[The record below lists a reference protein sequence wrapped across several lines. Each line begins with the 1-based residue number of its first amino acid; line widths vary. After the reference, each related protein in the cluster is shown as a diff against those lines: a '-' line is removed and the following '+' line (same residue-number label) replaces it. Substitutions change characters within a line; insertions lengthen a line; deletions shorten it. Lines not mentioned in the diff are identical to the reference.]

1 MKINKESSKYSDD
14 SQKKFESSMNYNNI
28 KSTYSIK
35 KINIKSTENI
45 CYNDINGSVNPINDI
60 NPNKTSIK
68 KEAIK
73 ITFDTNKNQDLAE
86 NMENDDIS
94 EDELKNENIEK
105 EEIESDDN
113 DSENNKDELPQNNE
127 DSHYEKQNMLDYK
140 DIGSTKDIDVPP
152 LLIDQVIGHEESV
165 ETIKKAAK
173 QRRNVLLIGDPGVGK
188 SMIAKGMA
196 ELLPPEVLQ
205 DVLVYPN
212 AEDSNNPLIRTV
224 PSGDGKRI
232 VMANKST
239 TKGYEEKKLI
249 VTMILIAGVLALGFI
264 YRTQLLFAI
273 LAALFIF
280 FISMQIK
287 PKNITMAPKLLVNNS
302 EKRFA
307 PFEDAT
313 GAHAGA
319 LLGDVRHD
327 PYQSGGLGTPAHE
340 RVEPGMI
347 HKANRGV
354 LYIDEIG
361 TMTMKTQQELL
372 SAMQEK
378 KYSITGQS
386 ENSSGAMV
394 RSQAVP
400 CDFVLVASGNI
411 QVLEGMHIAMRS
423 RIRGY
428 GYEVFM
434 KDNMPD
440 TKENRKKLIQ
450 FVAQEVKN
458 DGRIPHFSPEALDEI
473 IREAKR
479 RAGKKESLTLRLR
492 DLGGLVRAAGDVA
505 KEEGANLVHAEHVLT
520 AKKYSRTLEQQIA
533 DRSIIQR
540 KEYAVFNPEGGKIG
554 IVNGLSVIG
563 DRSGLML
570 PIAAEAAPAQSK
582 REGKI
587 IATGKLGEIAKES
600 VQNVS
605 ALIKKHTGTDISL
618 YDIHIQFLQTY
629 DGVEGDSASVSIA
642 AAVISAIEEIPIDQ
656 TVALTGSLS
665 VRGDVL
671 PIGGA
676 TSKIEAAAEAGIKK
690 VLIPRSNMKD
700 VMIEK
705 KYEDAI
711 EIIPVDTLSDVLE
724 NILIGCSEKNSLIKK
739 MKKISS
745 AVADKVPKRPL
756 NACDM
761 PSKS

>member
-1 MKINKESSKYSDD
+1 M
-14 SQKKFESSMNYNNI
+14 
-28 KSTYSIK
+28 
-35 KINIKSTENI
+35 
-45 CYNDINGSVNPINDI
+45 
-60 NPNKTSIK
+60 
-68 KEAIK
+68 
-73 ITFDTNKNQDLAE
+73 
-86 NMENDDIS
+86 
-94 EDELKNENIEK
+94 
-105 EEIESDDN
+105 
-113 DSENNKDELPQNNE
+113 
-127 DSHYEKQNMLDYK
+127 
-140 DIGSTKDIDVPP
+140 
-152 LLIDQVIGHEESV
+152 
-165 ETIKKAAK
+165 
-173 QRRNVLLIGDPGVGK
+173 
-188 SMIAKGMA
+188 
-196 ELLPPEVLQ
+196 
-205 DVLVYPN
+205 
-212 AEDSNNPLIRTV
+212 IRTV

-540 KEYAVFNPEGGKIG
+540 KEYAVFNPEGGKM
-554 IVNGLSVIG
+554 VL
-563 DRSGLML
+563 LMVYL
-570 PIAAEAAPAQSK
+570 
-582 REGKI
+582 
-587 IATGKLGEIAKES
+587 
-600 VQNVS
+600 
-605 ALIKKHTGTDISL
+605 
-618 YDIHIQFLQTY
+618 
-629 DGVEGDSASVSIA
+629 
-642 AAVISAIEEIPIDQ
+642 
-656 TVALTGSLS
+656 
-665 VRGDVL
+665 
-671 PIGGA
+671 
-676 TSKIEAAAEAGIKK
+676 
-690 VLIPRSNMKD
+690 
-700 VMIEK
+700 
-705 KYEDAI
+705 
-711 EIIPVDTLSDVLE
+711 
-724 NILIGCSEKNSLIKK
+724 
-739 MKKISS
+739 
-745 AVADKVPKRPL
+745 
-756 NACDM
+756 
-761 PSKS
+761 